1 MAITYQPVVSAV
13 SGPYRGKALVGTHS
27 AIIGWTFDDPALR
40 NGLLG
45 FAIKRTDLN
54 PETNEVLR
62 LDWLGGYKRF
72 KETDNGKS
80 EDVRSLEAPFQR
92 FRWNDYT
99 LNPARK
105 YIYEVFPVRGRPEA
119 LTREEAPLKFEI
131 LPSREESDGL
141 GVFVNRGVT
150 AAMAYLTRFKNQL
163 PSEVGPPAY
172 QWLSRG
178 LKESLLGFIAAAKP
192 GDALHVAIYEFFD
205 HEVVGALKDA
215 IDRNV
220 DVRIVHDAKEGKK
233 STKENEEVIH
243 HFGLEHN
250 RVKRDTVNISHNK
263 VVIHL
268 INDSPQE
275 VWTGS
280 ANFSENAFNFQ
291 TNTALIV
298 RDPKVAQNF
307 EDYFHALTT
316 NPPKADSKKTNRK
329 IMDRANAAAD
339 RFAEKAFFSPIS
351 KKEILETS
359 VELINSAESMVLIS
373 APFGVDKSMID
384 ALHTNSDD
392 ILEYGLVN
400 TTAKKKILTLQ
411 RKNTRFFTPSRLQS
425 YMGRSWDAK
434 AFGKHKIHAKTI
446 VIDPFSESPKVLIGS
461 ANFSTAS
468 CSDNDENA
476 MLITGNK
483 RLSAIIATEFMRM
496 YDHYKSR
503 YYINE
508 MNEENKAIKKENKA
522 RIAQGLEPKP
532 LIEMDVHLESDARW
546 SQTAFNSA
554 SRSHKFRDRI
564 AFSGG

>member
-1 MAITYQPVVSAV
+1 MATSYQPVVPAV

-27 AIIGWTFDDPALR
+27 AVIGWTFDDAALR

-45 FAIKRTDLN
+45 FAIRRTDLD
-54 PETNEVLR
+54 PETDEVMR

-72 KETDNGKS
+72 KETDDGKS
-80 EDVRSLEAPFQR
+80 ENVRSLEAPFQR

-99 LNPARK
+99 LNPSRK
-105 YIYEVFPVRGRPEA
+105 YIYEVFPMRGTPVA
-119 LTREEAPLKFEI
+119 LTRDEVPLKFEI
-131 LPSREESDGL
+131 LPSREEVDGL

-150 AAMAYLTRFKNQL
+150 AAMAYLARFKNQL
-163 PSEVGPPAY
+163 PSEVGPAAY

-178 LKESLLGFIAAAKP
+178 LKESLLGFIASAEP

-215 IDRNV
+215 LNRNV
-220 DVRIVHDAKEGKK
+220 DVRIVHDAKKGKK

-243 HFGLEHN
+243 HFGLENN

-263 VVIHL
+263 VVIRL
-268 INDSPQE
+268 VDNTPRE

-298 RDPKVAQNF
+298 RDPKVARYF
-307 EDYFHALTT
+307 EEYFQALTS
-316 NPPKADSKKTNRK
+316 NPSKSDSKKSNRK
-329 IMDRANAAAD
+329 IMDQANAIVD
-339 RFAEKAFFSPIS
+339 RFAEKTFFSPIS
-351 KKEILETS
+351 KKEILESS
-359 VELINSAESMVLIS
+359 VELINSAESMILIS
-373 APFGVDKSMID
+373 APFGVDKTMVD

-411 RKNTRFFTPSRLQS
+411 RKNTRFFTPSRLQT

-434 AFGKHKIHAKTI
+434 AFGAHKIHAKTI
-446 VIDPFSESPKVLIGS
+446 VIDPFSDTPKVLIGS
-461 ANFSTAS
+461 ANFSKPS

-476 MLITGNK
+476 MLITGNQ

-503 YYINE
+503 FYINE
-508 MNEENKAIKKENKA
+508 MTEENKTIKKENKA

-532 LIEMDVHLESDARW
+532 LKTMDVHLKSDESW
-546 SQTAFNSA
+546 SRTAYNPA
-554 SRSHKFRDRI
+554 SQSHKFRDRI